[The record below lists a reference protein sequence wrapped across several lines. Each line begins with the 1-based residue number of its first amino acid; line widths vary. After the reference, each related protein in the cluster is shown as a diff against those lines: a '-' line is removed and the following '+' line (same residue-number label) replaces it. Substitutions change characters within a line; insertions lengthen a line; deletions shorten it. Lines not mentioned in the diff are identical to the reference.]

1 MFSNWPKFKKYR
13 LLILLLV
20 LAVITRFSKLN
31 WGNNLTFHPDENN
44 MASAV
49 SALSWTDLNPNFFAY
64 GQFPL
69 YLAFITIQF
78 LKLFNFNLVIDN
90 FLLSVLIL
98 RFWSALF
105 SFFSVILVY
114 LIGIQFLNR
123 LQTFLFT
130 IFFTFL
136 PGLIQLSHFGT
147 TESLLI
153 CCFLAQIYL
162 AQIYLKN
169 QNTKTIFLSA
179 IISGLAISSKITAL
193 FFILPILISILI
205 KTTSIKKLPK
215 YIFHLTFFLFLTSL
229 IFLTTS
235 PFNLLNF
242 PDFISSIQ
250 YETSVATGKLP
261 VFYTSQFIGTTPF
274 LFQIKSIFP
283 YISGIPLFIFSIF
296 GLVFFFKKYPKFKI
310 TQKQQLAVILIPSL
324 IYLIYSSQLYV
335 KWTRFMSPI
344 FFLIPLFATY
354 FISQIKNQKI
364 QIILS
369 TISLLPGLLFFTMYL
384 RPDIRL
390 SASAWVN
397 QNLPA
402 NSVIF
407 SEAGNVINFP
417 YKNQNFQITNFD
429 FYNLDTDPDLIS
441 QLPLLIS
448 NSDYIIVPSRR
459 IFKNQNNSRF
469 PYSQKY
475 YQSLFSGQLGFQP
488 LKIFTPSSDF
498 LLNGENAEETW
509 TVFDHPTIRIYQNI
523 NHFSSDQI
531 QNILLPPDDKT

>member
-1 MFSNWPKFKKYR
+1 
-13 LLILLLV
+13 LLV
-20 LAVITRFSKLN
+20 FGVITRFFKLN
-31 WGNNLTFHPDENN
+31 WGDNFAFHPDENN

-49 SALSWTDLNPNFFAY
+49 TTLSWNDLNPHFFAY

-78 LKLFNFNLVIDN
+78 LKLFYFNITIDN
-90 FLLSVLIL
+90 FLLSILIL

-105 SFFSVILVY
+105 SFISVILVY
-114 LIGIQFLNR
+114 LIGSQFLNR

-130 IFFTFL
+130 IFFIFL

-153 CCFLAQIYL
+153 CCFLAQIYQ

-169 QNTKTIFLSA
+169 QSTKTIFLSA

-205 KTTSIKKLPK
+205 KITSIKKLPK
-215 YIFHLTFFLFLTSL
+215 YIFHLIFYLFFTLF
-229 IFLTTS
+229 IFVITS
-235 PFNLLNF
+235 PYNLINF
-242 PDFISSIQ
+242 PDFISSIR
-250 YETSVATGKLP
+250 YETSVATGNLQ
-261 VFYTSQFIGTTPF
+261 VFYTSQFIGSTPF

-283 YISGIPLFIFSIF
+283 YVVGIPLFVFSIF
-296 GLVFFFKKYPKFKI
+296 GLVFFFKKYPKFKS
-310 TQKQQLAVILIPSL
+310 TQKQQLAIIFIPSL

-344 FFLIPLFATY
+344 FFLVPLFAAY

-364 QIILS
+364 QIVLS
-369 TISLLPGLLFFTMYL
+369 TISVLPGLLFFTMYL
-384 RPDIRL
+384 QPDIRL
-390 SASAWVN
+390 TASAWVN

-402 NSVIF
+402 NSIIF

-417 YKNQNFQITNFD
+417 YQNQNFQITNFD
-429 FYNLDTDPDLIS
+429 FYNLDTDPKLIN
-441 QLPLLIS
+441 QLPFIVS
-448 NSDYIIVPSRR
+448 QSEYIIVPSRR
-459 IFKNQNNSRF
+459 IFKNQNNSQF

-475 YQSLFSGQLGFQP
+475 YQSLFNGQLGFRP
-488 LKIFTPSSDF
+488 LKIFTPSYDF

-531 QNILLPPDDKT
+531 QNIFLPSDDKT